1 MSRPATLT
9 PNTTRTEPKI
19 GGRGP
24 KPPAS
29 VGMGGD
35 DWKNNPPGRRG
46 PHERLKRFR
55 VGIGL
60 ALISIFIVFVGL
72 TSAYVVRQG
81 GGTLDTETA
90 TFTHDW
96 KPVVVPSILWL
107 NTILLLVS
115 SVTIELARRQV
126 FREPFVTEEWL
137 GLGTPTRR
145 ASLPWLGLTL
155 VLGFGFLAGQ
165 YVAWRE
171 LNAQGIYMA
180 TNASS
185 SFFFILTGAHAVHL
199 FGGVVVLLWAAV
211 ANVVPRP
218 LESRQIAT
226 DVGAWYWHAMGVLWL
241 YIFALFLF
249 VK

>member
-1 MSRPATLT
+1 
-9 PNTTRTEPKI
+9 
-19 GGRGP
+19 
-24 KPPAS
+24 
-29 VGMGGD
+29 MGGD
-35 DWKNNPPGRRG
+35 DWRNNPPGRRG

-90 TFTHDW
+90 TFTRDW

-115 SVTIELARRQV
+115 SLTIELARRQV
-126 FREPFVTEEWL
+126 FREPLVTEEWL

-199 FGGVVVLLWAAV
+199 MGGVAVLLWAAI
-211 ANVVPRP
+211 ANVISRP

-226 DVGAWYWHAMGVLWL
+226 DVGAWYWHAMGLLWL